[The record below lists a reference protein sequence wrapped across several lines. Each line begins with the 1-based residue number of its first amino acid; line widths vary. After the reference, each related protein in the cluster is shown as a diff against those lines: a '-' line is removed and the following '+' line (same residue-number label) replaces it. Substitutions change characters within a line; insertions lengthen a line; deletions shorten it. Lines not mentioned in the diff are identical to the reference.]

1 MKNVQRY
8 SVIFVDSEPPFVFLL
23 SWPLFV
29 LRDVCAKDDV
39 CASNCVSV
47 CVGSVCACV
56 CVCGWVG
63 GWGSVCVGE
72 CVRGCECNV
81 RVTACGSVSGLTCS
95 GFKKALCTPDKQAR
109 DKQAP
114 SKR

>member
-56 CVCGWVG
+56 CVWVG
-63 GWGSVCVGE
+63 GWVGE
-72 CVRGCECNV
+72 CVRGGVCARV
-81 RVTACGSVSGLTCS
+81 RVQRASNCVWECVRVDLQW
-95 GFKKALCTPDKQAR
+95 L
-109 DKQAP
+109 
-114 SKR
+114 